1 MSRTRKGGPLVSEA
15 SSRPVPAVEKSQKPA
30 KTKRKWKFSLGN
42 SFRLQRKRDRPVLS
56 PLTSFRV
63 ITTDLRTL
71 LQREWRVFLG
81 LGLIYAFLYRLFIEG
96 LSQLDF
102 NELQHTLSSANS
114 AQDKM
119 LETSVLVTAALDSAG
134 GANTTGATLYAG
146 LLTIVI
152 GLCIVWAAR
161 QTMAGRRV
169 KIRDAL
175 YNGPGPLLP
184 TLTIVFVIFLQAL
197 PVTIG
202 IFVYNAATS
211 TGIVQGGA
219 ESMVIFIVAA
229 LSALL
234 SCYWLSST
242 LIALML
248 ATLPG
253 MYPWHALLAA
263 KDMVAYRRWQLFLKI
278 AFFAVLVAVL
288 WLVVVVITVSN
299 PITRSVAP
307 WIIDVLRGATL
318 VVSVLF
324 MYKLYRSLVDGS
336 DS

>member
-1 MSRTRKGGPLVSEA
+1 
-15 SSRPVPAVEKSQKPA
+15 
-30 KTKRKWKFSLGN
+30 
-42 SFRLQRKRDRPVLS
+42 
-56 PLTSFRV
+56 
-63 ITTDLRTL
+63 
-71 LQREWRVFLG
+71 
-81 LGLIYAFLYRLFIEG
+81 
-96 LSQLDF
+96 
-102 NELQHTLSSANS
+102 
-114 AQDKM
+114 
-119 LETSVLVTAALDSAG
+119 
-134 GANTTGATLYAG
+134 
-146 LLTIVI
+146 
-152 GLCIVWAAR
+152 
-161 QTMAGRRV
+161 
-169 KIRDAL
+169 
-175 YNGPGPLLP
+175 
-184 TLTIVFVIFLQAL
+184 
-197 PVTIG
+197 
-202 IFVYNAATS
+202 
-211 TGIVQGGA
+211 
-219 ESMVIFIVAA
+219 MVIFIVAA